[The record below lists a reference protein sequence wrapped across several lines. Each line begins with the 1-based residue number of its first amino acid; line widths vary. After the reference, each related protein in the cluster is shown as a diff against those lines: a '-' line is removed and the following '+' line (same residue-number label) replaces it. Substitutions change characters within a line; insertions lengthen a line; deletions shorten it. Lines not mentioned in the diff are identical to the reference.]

1 MRLSRLP
8 PRGVEGW
15 GGYLVNML
23 RSLSLQERTVLQVL
37 IFVISTVG
45 SGVGQVVGFGFST
58 RASKNIYFRSLK
70 LVCANCGFNLKWKFK
85 RVYDRLVII

>member
-15 GGYLVNML
+15 GGYLVSML
-23 RSLSLQERTVLQVL
+23 RSLGLQERTVLQVL

-45 SGVGQVVGFGFST
+45 SSVGQVVGFGFST
-58 RASKNIYFRSLK
+58 RASQH
-70 LVCANCGFNLKWKFK
+70 K
-85 RVYDRLVII
+85 RTSTLDL